1 LSQEQQLQSITKV
14 KLKLIKIKSLNYIFD
29 FHSDST
35 HFNAKLMELWKKF
48 QDKALSSKELLG
60 ELAKLSRKQA
70 KKSWED
76 LENTEGQDEEQE
88 SD

>member
-1 LSQEQQLQSITKV
+1 
-14 KLKLIKIKSLNYIFD
+14 
-29 FHSDST
+29 
-35 HFNAKLMELWKKF
+35 MELWKKF

>member
-1 LSQEQQLQSITKV
+1 MLMKIDWKAKLLSQEQQLQSITKV

-48 QDKALSSKELLG
+48 QDKALSSKELMTMMMN
-60 ELAKLSRKQA
+60 RMT
-70 KKSWED
+70 D
-76 LENTEGQDEEQE
+76 
-88 SD
+88 

>member
-14 KLKLIKIKSLNYIFD
+14 KLKLIKIKSINYIFY

-48 QDKALSSKELLG
+48 QDKALSSKELMTMMMTMN
-60 ELAKLSRKQA
+60 RMT
-70 KKSWED
+70 D
-76 LENTEGQDEEQE
+76 
-88 SD
+88 